1 MKATNLSLIESIGD
15 YAYQLIAVHPSLRLF
30 GQDLSPEDLSQ
41 LAAVVQSES
50 NTGRPVR
57 PPTEFIL
64 EVKRVVPEK
73 TWRKLTTLLEK
84 WSNASELQS
93 ESRLSVQEHEYL
105 TMGILW
111 QTLLI
116 TECKWRH
123 DAIQEQFT
131 AIEAGT

>member
-15 YAYQLIAVHPSLRLF
+15 YAYQLITVHPSLRLF
-30 GQDLSPEDLSQ
+30 GQDLSTEDLSQ

-50 NTGRPVR
+50 NTGKPVR
-57 PPTEFIL
+57 PPTGFIS

-84 WSNASELQS
+84 WSNASALPS
-93 ESRLSVQEHEYL
+93 ESRLSVKEHEYL
-105 TMGILW
+105 TIGILW

-123 DAIQEQFT
+123 DALQEQFT
-131 AIEAGT
+131 AIEAGS